1 MDSVDILL
9 VPFPRE
15 YSYGYN
21 YDYFLEN
28 VVSRIVAKYG
38 AFRKLKISS
47 FHDMND
53 YLDDNDNLKQKQ
65 DSNISDK
72 FDLNC
77 DVQQIKEK
85 LINMISNAQNECSLV
100 LDFVSM
106 LVSSVKPALGNSS
119 MSTFLKERIPVGS
132 FGTESV
138 RGDIFSEDFVVSK
151 GWKLQALSKVTSDLL
166 DASVKIDK
174 EITLEA
180 KFWDQVNILRQNG
193 WNLMHSRVGQDKN
206 FVINYGIMDVSR
218 IFGRGFAILKR
229 GIDGDVKFDG
239 VDMFETFKITRLR
252 FSENDVIK
260 GEVVWDNSSFSE
272 FFDKNTQIL
281 SQRRDSFF
289 EEELLEEI
297 IKEINFFD
305 DLNAVILDNGIS
317 VEIME
322 SKRVLLLDIVDASTK
337 TNKFNQE
344 YDVLCEIVLL
354 ALHLFFSYYESQKLK
369 WVDSFPFLSK
379 IQNKKQTR
387 ILFPIVSQLSHY
399 FILDEISK
407 ELKNCVDVIL
417 AEGWTV
423 DYKIKKYVDTD
434 FGISEDSIIESIV
447 NGSRS
452 VIEMYLPG
460 SSQIIIDIHTVD
472 YKTSFEIDFHNI
484 RINGVTTSKT
494 VCGSILE
501 TLECIIWS
509 INKDFVNVLQ
519 EAVTP
524 NWEIKNGELVNI
536 NNTMKIKMEVF
547 IQRNEDGMW
556 KIFLY
561 KNGTFVHIQ
570 DKISDVLNKIL

>member
-1 MDSVDILL
+1 MDSVDVLL

-28 VVSRIVAKYG
+28 VVSRIVARYG

-47 FHDMND
+47 FLDMKD
-53 YLDDNDNLKQKQ
+53 DFDDNDDLKQEQ
-65 DSNISDK
+65 DFNFSNI
-72 FDLNC
+72 
-77 DVQQIKEK
+77 
-85 LINMISNAQNECSLV
+85 NECSLV
-100 LDFVSM
+100 LDFVSL

-132 FGTESV
+132 FGTERV
-138 RGDIFSEDFVVSK
+138 KGDIFSENFVVSK
-151 GWKLQALSKVTSDLL
+151 GWKLQALSKKLL
-166 DASVKIDK
+166 WKLI
-174 EITLEA
+174 
-180 KFWDQVNILRQNG
+180 
-193 WNLMHSRVGQDKN
+193 
-206 FVINYGIMDVSR
+206 SR

-229 GIDGDVKFDG
+229 NVDGDIKFDG
-239 VDMFETFKITRLR
+239 VDMFETSKITRLR
-252 FSENDVIK
+252 FLENNVIK
-260 GEVVWDNSSFSE
+260 GEAVWDNSSFSE

-297 IKEINFFD
+297 NFFD

-322 SKRVLLLDIVDASTK
+322 PKRLLLFDIVDASTK
-337 TNKFNQE
+337 VNEFNKE

-354 ALHLFFSYYESQKLK
+354 ALHLFFSYYECEKLK
-369 WVDSFPFLSK
+369 WVDNFPFPSK

-387 ILFPIVSQLSHY
+387 ILFPVISQLSHY

-407 ELKNCVDVIL
+407 ELKNCIDVIL

-423 DYKIKKYVDTD
+423 VYKIKKYVDTD
-434 FGISEDSIIESIV
+434 FGISEDSIIQSII

-460 SSQIIIDIHTVD
+460 SSQIVIDIHTVD
-472 YKTSFEIDFHNI
+472 YKTFFEVDFHNI
-484 RINGVTTSKT
+484 RINGLTTNKT

-519 EAVTP
+519 ETVTP
-524 NWEIKNGELVNI
+524 NWEIENGELVNI
-536 NNTMKIKMEVF
+536 NNAMKIKIEVF
-547 IQRNEDGMW
+547 IQRNKDGIW
-556 KIFLY
+556 KLFLC
-561 KNGTFVHIQ
+561 KNGIFVDIQ